1 MEEHATRETVKPFS
15 FTEKLAGIFAAPG
28 DLFENVRQTGKTPGN
43 WVVPSIIF
51 IIVAVLMSQLMLTN
65 ASLVDQLGT
74 IMRKGIDEA
83 VAKGSMTA
91 EQAEQAAAFMKPD
104 SMIFRIQQV
113 AGIVII
119 TPIALFLLSLVYWLL
134 GKWGMSA
141 TAPYMKVVEIAGLTM
156 FITCLESIV
165 TTLLMFAMDSIF
177 ATPSLGLFVTDFDI
191 QNKLHAALAKVN
203 IFTIWDLAVVS
214 IGLSKLFQRDLPKV
228 LVLVFALWV
237 VWSVFTVLMGIRL
250 G

>member
-15 FTEKLAGIFAAPG
+15 FTEKLSGIFAAPG
-28 DLFENVRQTGKTPGN
+28 ELFENVRQTGKTPGN
-43 WVVPSIIF
+43 WVLPSIIF

-74 IMRKGIDEA
+74 IMRKSIDEA

-91 EQAEQAAAFMKPD
+91 QQAEQAAPFMKPD

-134 GKWGMSA
+134 GKWGMNA

-165 TTLLMFAMDSIF
+165 TTLLMFSMDSIF
-177 ATPSLGLFVTDFDI
+177 ATPSLGLFVTDFDVE
-191 QNKLHAALAKVN
+191 NKLHIALSKVN